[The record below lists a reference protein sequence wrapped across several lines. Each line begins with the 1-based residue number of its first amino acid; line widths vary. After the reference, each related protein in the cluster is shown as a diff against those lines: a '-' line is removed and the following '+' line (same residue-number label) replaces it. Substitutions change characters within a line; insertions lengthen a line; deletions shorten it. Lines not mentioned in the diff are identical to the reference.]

1 MNVSQLE
8 AVHRQ
13 LAGIATYVRSG
24 HFPSSGGWPNW
35 LVPSQVQAHKPQL
48 GTSLT
53 RRWLNS
59 TQLRDCPDGHGTI
72 ESPLLEELHLSRLS
86 PFHLLLFPD
95 LRSLPF
101 ASRRRSPSRYS
112 LSLLAP
118 HSLSAGV
125 LRSITW
131 SGCALFHPNFTR
143 VYQFL
148 LVKGKIFRVSLFIGS
163 KVPSFY
169 PFPDLLTDE
178 KYYGAEVITCK
189 DGSGSFTRDRLND
202 NFCDCFDGTDEP
214 GNLPITFTI
223 FHFITE
229 IWMACIYFLYC
240 SVSTPGSFPTS
251 MESLSW
257 LWMS

>member
-1 MNVSQLE
+1 MGLSSLLCLRSSIFLVSALFIFSSSLTS
-8 AVHRQ
+8 VHS
-13 LAGIATYVRSG
+13 LS
-24 HFPSSGGWPNW
+24 P
-35 LVPSQVQAHKPQL
+35 LVGVHPL
-48 GTSLT
+48 GT
-53 RRWLNS
+53 
-59 TQLRDCPDGHGTI
+59 
-72 ESPLLEELHLSRLS
+72 LS
-86 PFHLLLFPD
+86 PFSPPTLFLRVCFGPLLD
-95 LRSLPF
+95 LDVHYFIPI
-101 ASRRRSPSRYS
+101 SRAYISFCWSRARYF
-112 LSLLAP
+112 
-118 HSLSAGV
+118 
-125 LRSITW
+125 W
-131 SGCALFHPNFTR
+131 
-143 VYQFL
+143 
-148 LVKGKIFRVSLFIGS
+148 VSLFIGS